1 MKDINT
7 IVTENFNDNIAY
19 LEKYHLIT
27 FKKLSALDNAI
38 ANGHY
43 QERYE
48 LVYEDGNI
56 DVVDK
61 QTLLYLY
68 SKKSST
74 HAVKSAE
81 SINYT
86 LDNLFEGFE
95 RHKFTKNEINNLK
108 DDKSFN
114 SHLPSIASI
123 IDYINQHS
131 ISGKSLKSIDKFIF
145 FGVGLGLHIEE
156 IHQKVKSQV
165 YLIIEDDLELFRLSL
180 FTINYQNIS
189 RSAKIFFSIFEDQ
202 KASDKTFNDFLSAK
216 SQYNHYLK
224 YFHLLS
230 HNEKKLDEF
239 SVVLTA
245 QPHLRFL
252 FHNLLNQYSQPL
264 NYLFNDYKF
273 LKQNTSFQNTE
284 LNKTPF
290 LLLAMGPS
298 LEKNI
303 QWLKKNHKKFII
315 LAVSSTLS
323 YLEKEG
329 ITPNIIIHI
338 DPFEWGDISFKK
350 LQSIEFI
357 KNSVCLFSTATP
369 KNITS
374 LINKENL
381 YFFETGTSYKINSL
395 KLSSPCVGSLS
406 YQLLLVLNAKN
417 IYMLGI
423 DLAVDA
429 DTNTTHSSSHQ
440 FNKAIE
446 DKAGITYKDSLIEVD
461 GNFDNKVKT
470 TPHFNASLQI
480 IEFFAT
486 KFKSKNQNIYN
497 LGSGAKI
504 TGASSKEPTNLNNK
518 DISFLNFQTELKLF
532 LDKNSSKELTK
543 NEKSRLSKKVSH
555 ARLLQKKILKGID
568 YTNVISYLNL
578 EISSESTELDKILDT
593 YLRYMLS
600 YVYDFF
606 NTQEMSNKSTHQ
618 TNLNTILAQELLDI
632 IEYYIKGHQWQI

>member
-323 YLEKEG
+323 YLE
-329 ITPNIIIHI
+329 
-338 DPFEWGDISFKK
+338 
-350 LQSIEFI
+350 
-357 KNSVCLFSTATP
+357 
-369 KNITS
+369 
-374 LINKENL
+374 
-381 YFFETGTSYKINSL
+381 
-395 KLSSPCVGSLS
+395 
-406 YQLLLVLNAKN
+406 
-417 IYMLGI
+417 
-423 DLAVDA
+423 
-429 DTNTTHSSSHQ
+429 
-440 FNKAIE
+440 
-446 DKAGITYKDSLIEVD
+446 
-461 GNFDNKVKT
+461 
-470 TPHFNASLQI
+470 
-480 IEFFAT
+480 
-486 KFKSKNQNIYN
+486 
-497 LGSGAKI
+497 
-504 TGASSKEPTNLNNK
+504 
-518 DISFLNFQTELKLF
+518 
-532 LDKNSSKELTK
+532 
-543 NEKSRLSKKVSH
+543 
-555 ARLLQKKILKGID
+555 
-568 YTNVISYLNL
+568 
-578 EISSESTELDKILDT
+578 
-593 YLRYMLS
+593 
-600 YVYDFF
+600 
-606 NTQEMSNKSTHQ
+606 
-618 TNLNTILAQELLDI
+618 
-632 IEYYIKGHQWQI
+632 

>member
-1 MKDINT
+1 
-7 IVTENFNDNIAY
+7 
-19 LEKYHLIT
+19 
-27 FKKLSALDNAI
+27 
-38 ANGHY
+38 
-43 QERYE
+43 
-48 LVYEDGNI
+48 
-56 DVVDK
+56 
-61 QTLLYLY
+61 
-68 SKKSST
+68 
-74 HAVKSAE
+74 
-81 SINYT
+81 
-86 LDNLFEGFE
+86 
-95 RHKFTKNEINNLK
+95 
-108 DDKSFN
+108 
-114 SHLPSIASI
+114 
-123 IDYINQHS
+123 
-131 ISGKSLKSIDKFIF
+131 
-145 FGVGLGLHIEE
+145 
-156 IHQKVKSQV
+156 
-165 YLIIEDDLELFRLSL
+165 
-180 FTINYQNIS
+180 
-189 RSAKIFFSIFEDQ
+189 
-202 KASDKTFNDFLSAK
+202 
-216 SQYNHYLK
+216 
-224 YFHLLS
+224 
-230 HNEKKLDEF
+230 
-239 SVVLTA
+239 
-245 QPHLRFL
+245 
-252 FHNLLNQYSQPL
+252 
-264 NYLFNDYKF
+264 
-273 LKQNTSFQNTE
+273 
-284 LNKTPF
+284 
-290 LLLAMGPS
+290 
-298 LEKNI
+298 
-303 QWLKKNHKKFII
+303 
-315 LAVSSTLS
+315 
-323 YLEKEG
+323 
-329 ITPNIIIHI
+329 
-338 DPFEWGDISFKK
+338 
-350 LQSIEFI
+350 
-357 KNSVCLFSTATP
+357 
-369 KNITS
+369 
-374 LINKENL
+374 
-381 YFFETGTSYKINSL
+381 
-395 KLSSPCVGSLS
+395 
-406 YQLLLVLNAKN
+406 
-417 IYMLGI
+417 MLGI